1 MGVAE
6 VRKSLFL
13 AALALCGAM
22 FISLPVAT
30 AHAGG
35 EAREVSSA
43 DLLERWREYDGTEVV
58 FTGEV
63 VGDVMRRGDHAWI
76 TVNDDHYSRAA
87 RLETGEL
94 RGGNSGIA
102 VWLPVEEA
110 EEISVL
116 GRYGSKGDL
125 VRVRGTFNTD
135 CREHGGDF
143 DLHARELTVLERGRE
158 LESGPSAPEVLASS
172 FAALFLLATL
182 SPYLRR
188 RTREM
193 RAARALLADEKEG
206 EE

>member
-1 MGVAE
+1 M
-6 VRKSLFL
+6 RKRLFL
-13 AALALCGAM
+13 AALALCGAVFM
-22 FISLPVAT
+22 LLPAAA

-43 DLLERWREYDGTEVV
+43 DLLERWQEYDGTEVV

-87 RLETGEL
+87 RLEAGEL

-102 VWLPVEEA
+102 VWLPVEES

-125 VRVRGTFNTD
+125 VRVRGTFNAD

-143 DLHARELTVLERGRE
+143 DLHASELTLVGRGRE
-158 LESGPSAPEVLASS
+158 LEGGPSASEVLASS
-172 FAALFLLATL
+172 IALLFLLATL

-193 RAARALLADEKEG
+193 RAARALLADEEEG
-206 EE
+206 GE